1 VGLPQLGKVL
11 AARRSA
17 EVAHE
22 SHYKRAL
29 LPPTPEPD
37 RPFER
42 LNDEIGE
49 SIING
54 ELAHAAIVPGSFN

>member
-1 VGLPQLGKVL
+1 M
-11 AARRSA
+11 
-17 EVAHE
+17 AHE

-29 LPPTPEPD
+29 LPPTPELD